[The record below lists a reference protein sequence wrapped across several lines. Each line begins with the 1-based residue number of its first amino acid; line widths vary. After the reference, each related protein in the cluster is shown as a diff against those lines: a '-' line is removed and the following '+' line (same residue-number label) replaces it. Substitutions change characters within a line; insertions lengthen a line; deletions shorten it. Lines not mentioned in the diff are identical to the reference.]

1 MTTATITPSLL
12 SAEFDDLPVPKRIGL
27 IALATDHTSEL
38 DFSRICD
45 PAEVGVYVARIAYNN
60 PTTTESLRKTGP
72 RITAGA
78 ALILPDEPLD
88 VVAFG
93 CTSATVVLGE
103 QAVADYIHAAKPGSK
118 CVTPTSAAFA
128 AFKELGVQRV
138 SVLTPYTPDVT
149 QDLVDYFTQNALSV
163 ENWNCLGLDDD
174 RQMARVSHKSIIA
187 AGVQT
192 FDEKSDALFIS
203 CTAVRA
209 AECTGEIEKIIGKPV
224 ITSNQAIIWHALRQ
238 AGIDRKIPGCGQL
251 FEL

>member
-1 MTTATITPSLL
+1 MTTAAITPSLL
-12 SAEFDDLPVPKRIGL
+12 SADLDKLPVSKRIGL

-38 DFSRICD
+38 DFSRLCD
-45 PAEVGVYVARIAYNN
+45 PAEVGVYVARIAYDN
-60 PTTTESLRKTGP
+60 PTTVESLRKTGP

-78 ALILPDEPLD
+78 ALILPGEPLD

-103 QAVADYIHAAKPGSK
+103 EAVADYIHAAKPESK

-128 AFKELGVQRV
+128 AFNALNIQRV
-138 SVLTPYTPDVT
+138 SVLAPYTPDVT
-149 QDLVDYFTQNALSV
+149 QDLVCYFTQNGLAV
-163 ENWNCLGLDDD
+163 ENAKCLGLDDD
-174 RQMARVSHKSIIA
+174 REMARVSHKSIID

-192 FDEKSDALFIS
+192 FDEKADALFIS

-209 AECTGEIEKIIGKPV
+209 AECAGEIEKIIGKPV
-224 ITSNQAIIWHALRQ
+224 ITSNQAIIWRSLRL
-238 AGIDRKIPGCGQL
+238 AGIDRKISGCGQL